1 MAKKRQQPQKSEP
14 AELTPWEAYQAQQKQ
29 KQTKQKNSGS
39 KRTIES
45 KLPKLKEVRRK
56 RLRRRLLV
64 LIVILTVF
72 LLGAGYFAS
81 PLSRVG
87 TLNIEGK
94 GQTTLSDQAVLDATG
109 IKSNDLVIKTLW
121 QRKQITQRALKKE
134 AKLSSFQFKIT
145 NFHQLTL
152 QYREHK
158 MVGVLLQ
165 AGRYYPIL
173 STGRITDD
181 GSGKQSKSNYTV
193 YSQFT
198 PGSDLKAMVQQYNQ
212 SPVKIRSAISEIHFV
227 PTKVNPQ
234 RIHLYMTDGNQ
245 VYATIKT
252 FAKKMRYYPNIAKQM
267 TKKGIINF
275 EVGAYSYPAKS

>member
-1 MAKKRQQPQKSEP
+1 MAKKRQQPQESEP
-14 AELTPWEAYQAQQKQ
+14 AELTPWEAYQAQQK
-29 KQTKQKNSGS
+29 KNKAKSSGN
-39 KRTIES
+39 KHTIES

-64 LIVILTVF
+64 LVLVLAVC
-72 LLGAGYFAS
+72 LLVAGYFAS
-81 PLSRVG
+81 PFSRVG
-87 TLNIEGK
+87 TLNIEGQ
-94 GQTTLSDQAVLDATG
+94 GQTTLSDQTVLDASG
-109 IKSNDLVIKTLW
+109 VKPNDLVIKTLW
-121 QRKQITQRALKKE
+121 QRKQIMQKAFKKE
-134 AKLSSFQFKIT
+134 AKLSSVQFKLT

-152 QYREHK
+152 QYREYK

-165 AGRYYPIL
+165 SGRYYPIL
-173 STGRITDD
+173 STGRITSD

-198 PGSDLKAMVQQYNQ
+198 PGADLQAMVKQYNKL
-212 SPVKIRSAISEIHFV
+212 PVKIRGAISEIHYV